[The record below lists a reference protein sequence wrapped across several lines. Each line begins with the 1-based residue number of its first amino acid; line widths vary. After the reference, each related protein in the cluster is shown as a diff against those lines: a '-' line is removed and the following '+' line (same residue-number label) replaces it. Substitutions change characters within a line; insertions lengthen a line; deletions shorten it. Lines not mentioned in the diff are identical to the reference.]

1 MKSFVQS
8 LYLFTSAIGSAI
20 SEALVPATGDPA
32 IMWMYTGV
40 AVVSAL
46 TSGIFFLIF
55 RHYDDQE
62 EAMNAMEEQPN
73 EKQLD

>member
-1 MKSFVQS
+1 
-8 LYLFTSAIGSAI
+8 
-20 SEALVPATGDPA
+20 
-32 IMWMYTGV
+32 MYTGV

-46 TSGIFFLIF
+46 TSGIFWFIF

-62 EAMNAMEEQPN
+62 EEMNALEEKPD

>member
-32 IMWMYTGV
+32 IMWMYSGV
-40 AVVSAL
+40 AIVSAL
-46 TSGIFFLIF
+46 TAVIFWFMF
-55 RHYDDQE
+55 HHYDDQE
-62 EAMNAMEEQPN
+62 EEMNALEEKPD
-73 EKQLD
+73 EKQID